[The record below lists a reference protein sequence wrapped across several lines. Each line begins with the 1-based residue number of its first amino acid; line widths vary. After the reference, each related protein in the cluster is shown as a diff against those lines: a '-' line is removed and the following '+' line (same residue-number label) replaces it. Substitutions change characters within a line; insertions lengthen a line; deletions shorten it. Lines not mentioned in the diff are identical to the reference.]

1 MSAIH
6 CFPPIENA
14 AARVLILGS
23 MPGKES
29 LRAQQYYAHPRN
41 AFWSILGELVGATP
55 TLVYDARAEVLK
67 SAGIALWD
75 VLASCTR
82 DGSLDSAIDAASS
95 EPNDFASFFSA
106 HPGITRVYFN
116 GAMAESSFRKLVLPS
131 LAIRPLHYQRLPST
145 SPANAAIPYQRKLEA
160 WRAILS

>member
-1 MSAIH
+1 MSAIQ
-6 CFPPIENA
+6 CFPPIEDA
-14 AARVLILGS
+14 AARILVLGS

-41 AFWSILGELVGATP
+41 AFWTILGKLVGATP
-55 TLVYDARAEVLK
+55 ALAYDDRTAALK

-82 DGSLDSAIDAASS
+82 DGSLDSAIDATSTT
-95 EPNDFASFFSA
+95 PNDFAAFFRA

-116 GAMAESSFRKLVLPS
+116 GAMAESCFRKLVLPS
-131 LAIRPLHYQRLPST
+131 QTFRPLNYQRLPST
-145 SPANAAIPYQRKLEA
+145 SPANAAIPYQRKLDA
-160 WRAILS
+160 WRVLLG

>member
-6 CFPPIENA
+6 CFPPIETA

-29 LRAQQYYAHPRN
+29 LRVQQYYAHPRN
-41 AFWSILGELVGATP
+41 TFWAILGELVGATP
-55 TLVYDARAEVLK
+55 ALAYDARAEVLK

-82 DGSLDSAIDAASS
+82 DGSLDSAIHAASS
-95 EPNDFASFFSA
+95 APNDFASFFSA
-106 HPGITRVYFN
+106 HPRITRVYFN
-116 GAMAESSFRKLVLPS
+116 GAMAESCFRKLVLPS
-131 LAIRPLHYQRLPST
+131 LAHRPLMYQRLPST

-160 WRAILS
+160 WRVILS